1 MSIRSLAALAVARDK
16 ASPGKVPGGGA
27 AEVAVVQPNGTAR
40 GQPTGTPPE
49 QGGVPQQFVDV
60 LISAIPTEPLA
71 AYTALVG
78 VTVGASS
85 APDARAYLPFRWWT
99 YGVFLVVI
107 LVAVWLAYYRASRGP
122 AGVAS
127 PKNRRGFPFAE
138 ALAALVAGAAWG
150 LAMPGSPLN
159 ALLTGTVR
167 TLATASIII
176 GAAAVLTLLQAPQLK
191 TGSKTPG
198 EAANPGSA
206 VPDGPATPH

>member
-16 ASPGKVPGGGA
+16 ASPGQVVGGGA
-27 AEVAVVQPNGTAR
+27 AEAAVVQPTGAAR
-40 GQPTGTPPE
+40 GQPAGTPPE

-71 AYTALVG
+71 AYTALVS
-78 VTVGASS
+78 VTVGTLS
-85 APDARAYLPFRWWT
+85 APDARAYLPFRWWV
-99 YGVFLVVI
+99 YGFFLMVI
-107 LVAVWLAYYRASRGP
+107 LAAVWRAYYRASRGP
-122 AGVAS
+122 AGVIS
-127 PKNRRGFPFAE
+127 PDNRRRFPIAE

-159 ALLTGTVR
+159 AQLTGTVR
-167 TLATASIII
+167 TLATAAIII

-198 EAANPGSA
+198 EVDNPGGAVSGGPA
-206 VPDGPATPH
+206 VPQ